1 MYRISII
8 IYTITIQKERGYT
21 MDSIAK
27 KIKIALVNKDMNQSD
42 LCKQINY
49 TTGNLSKMLK
59 RDTYKT
65 DELEK
70 IVNSIGYNL
79 EITLIDKITDEKI

>member
-1 MYRISII
+1 
-8 IYTITIQKERGYT
+8 

-27 KIKIALVNKDMNQSD
+27 KIKIALVTKDMNQSD
-42 LCKQINY
+42 LCKKLEY

-70 IVNSIGYNL
+70 IVNGIGYDL
-79 EITLIDKITDEKI
+79 EITLIDKITGEKI